1 MTDDTSD
8 VLAELQPDLSL
19 EIGKEQ
25 DATTAQQQ
33 ASATAA
39 LRVMRA
45 IERDRAEIREARRLE
60 RDSISQIE
68 ARELAPLNAKY
79 DALERWVSMLAEL
92 IQWGKKKSHDT
103 PYGVFGIRSYAAT
116 VKLVDDEKA
125 IAWVKEA
132 TNRSADFVHTMESL
146 NWKELKKVIDVDGE
160 LPAGV
165 ERIEAT
171 IKPYVTLG

>member
-1 MTDDTSD
+1 MTDDTPD

-19 EIGKEQ
+19 EIGKEK

-39 LRVMRA
+39 VRVMRA

-92 IQWGKKKSHDT
+92 IAWGKRKSHDT
-103 PYGVFGIRSYAAT
+103 PFGTFGIRSYAAT
-116 VKLVDDEKA
+116 VALTDEA
-125 IAWVKEA
+125 ALLAWAMIERPEMVKVKQTVSWADVKKSLSAAEA
-132 TNRSADFVHTMESL
+132 PET
-146 NWKELKKVIDVDGE
+146 
-160 LPAGV
+160 LPDGV
-165 ERIEAT
+165 EVVPAKRT
-171 IKPYVTLG
+171 PYVTLG